1 MKPVVVVMGVSGCG
15 KSTLGRLLAEAVHV
29 PFIEGDEL
37 HPEENIAKMASGLP
51 LTDEDRVGFLQNVG
65 EAISS
70 RTETGIVASCSA
82 LKRAYRDQLRRHEG
96 ALVFVFAVIGE
107 DALRARLRA
116 RQDHFM
122 PADLLQSQLSI
133 LEVPEKDERAVF
145 VDGLLPP
152 EKQVELVM
160 QRLQK
165 LVTT

>member
-1 MKPVVVVMGVSGCG
+1 
-15 KSTLGRLLAEAVHV
+15 
-29 PFIEGDEL
+29 
-37 HPEENIAKMASGLP
+37 
-51 LTDEDRVGFLQNVG
+51 
-65 EAISS
+65 
-70 RTETGIVASCSA
+70 
-82 LKRAYRDQLRRHEG
+82 
-96 ALVFVFAVIGE
+96 
-107 DALRARLRA
+107 
-116 RQDHFM
+116 M